1 MIFSQKS
8 QDEVAGESASYNIKG
23 TTGKKVLVV
32 PQRTTD
38 NCGPI
43 WLHLY
48 NNYTIPEK
56 YFVSMPYSL
65 CRSQ

>member
-43 WLHLY
+43 
-48 NNYTIPEK
+48 
-56 YFVSMPYSL
+56 
-65 CRSQ
+65 